1 MKQLSWRVLPLVIWT
16 LAVWVS
22 RARNVLANSELTS
35 WGLIGRLAVV
45 GIFLLFGLAVLVQG
59 IRRRDIQ
66 RLLGILAAWSI
77 GYWLIRGGD
86 ILLDSQWSTGFK
98 AVHTSLMF
106 GTFALVA
113 LAIGK
118 PNLR

>member
-22 RARNVLANSELTS
+22 RARNVLANNELTS

-86 ILLDSQWSTGFK
+86 ILLDSQWSLGFK
-98 AVHTSLMF
+98 ATHTTLML
-106 GTFALVA
+106 GTFALVV
-113 LAIGK
+113 LAIRK
-118 PNLR
+118 PNLN